1 MTDAGVSGMWR
12 PTGLE
17 SMLVQFLPGCRV
29 WTCGRVSVLEE
40 RRVWVWACGGKEGMG
55 GWGGRRGPA

>member
-29 WTCGRVSVLEE
+29 WTCGRVSVF
-40 RRVWVWACGGKEGMG
+40 RGTACVGVGVWGEVEVG
-55 GWGGRRGPA
+55 